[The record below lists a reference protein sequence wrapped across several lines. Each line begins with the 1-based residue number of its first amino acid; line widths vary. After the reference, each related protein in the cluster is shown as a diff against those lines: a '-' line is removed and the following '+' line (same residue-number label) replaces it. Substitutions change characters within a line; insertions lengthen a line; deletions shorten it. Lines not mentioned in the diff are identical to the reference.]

1 MEQYGLITEATGET
15 ATVTLQ
21 KHLACEKCGRC
32 GILSGAGKRD
42 AEIEASNP
50 IQAKEGQRVL
60 LETDDRRML
69 FVSFMLYMVP
79 LGGLIAGIFSWLS
92 ISDYLGFTAN
102 QELYAVG
109 TGFIVMSVIFLFI
122 RNWDKRAKDNPSY
135 RPVITEVIEDFTA
148 EADCEPPDQS

>member
-1 MEQYGLITEATGET
+1 MEQYGLVTEARGET

-42 AEIEASNP
+42 AVIEASNP
-50 IQAKEGQRVL
+50 IRAEKGQRVL

-69 FVSFMLYMVP
+69 LVSFVLYMVP
-79 LGGLIAGIFSWLS
+79 LAGLIAGIFSWTSL
-92 ISDYLGFTAN
+92 SDYLGFTAN

-109 TGFIVMSVIFLFI
+109 SGFAVMAVIFLFI
-122 RNWDKRAKDNPSY
+122 RSWDKKAKNNPRY
-135 RPVITEVIEDFTA
+135 RPVITEVIEGFNA
-148 EADCEPPDQS
+148 EVDYEPPVKR

>member
-1 MEQYGLITEATGET
+1 MEQYGLVTEAGGET

-42 AEIEASNP
+42 AVIEASNP
-50 IQAKEGQRVL
+50 IQAEKGQRVL

-79 LGGLIAGIFSWLS
+79 LGGLVAGIFTWLS
-92 ISDYLGFTAN
+92 LSDYLGFTAN

-109 TGFIVMSVIFLFI
+109 TGFAVMAIIFFFI
-122 RNWDKRAKDNPSY
+122 RSWDKRAKGNPHY
-135 RPVITEVIEDFTA
+135 RPVITEVIEDYTD
-148 EADCEPPDQS
+148 EAD

>member
-1 MEQYGLITEATGET
+1 MEQYGLVTEAGGET

-42 AEIEASNP
+42 AVIEASNP
-50 IQAKEGQRVL
+50 IQAEKGQRVL

-79 LGGLIAGIFSWLS
+79 LGGLVAGIFTWLS
-92 ISDYLGFTAN
+92 LSDYLGFTAN

-109 TGFIVMSVIFLFI
+109 TGFAVMAIIFFFI
-122 RNWDKRAKDNPSY
+122 RSWDKRAKGNPYY
-135 RPVITEVIEDFTA
+135 RPVITEVIEDYTD
-148 EADCEPPDQS
+148 EAD